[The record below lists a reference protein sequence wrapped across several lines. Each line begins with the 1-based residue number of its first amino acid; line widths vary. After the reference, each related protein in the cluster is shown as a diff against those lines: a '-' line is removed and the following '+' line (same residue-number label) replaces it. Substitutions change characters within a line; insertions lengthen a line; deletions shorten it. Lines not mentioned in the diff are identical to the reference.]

1 MYFIPYM
8 LHCTTGYVH
17 CHKALGVTKVVQ
29 EWLDCFL
36 LHLETILYVGERH
49 INEGGKEAGRG
60 GEM

>member
-1 MYFIPYM
+1 M